1 MDEQRRTRG
10 LVDQRTNL
18 IKRFILDGCLSRQPV
33 KPSLVD
39 SVDSK
44 STAVDS
50 ISVSGESDHRSI
62 STRTATSLSSF
73 SLADHHPICY
83 QPPSLPPRS
92 CPLPSLPADRL
103 SSSRSAFSPSPI
115 TGCTNHLRLARSKS
129 GLCLSPRHRH
139 HPLPN
144 PPQLQSKA
152 SLQHVHQGTAYR
164 QAPQPVT
171 GSFDDENEQKTVV
184 SRTHHT
190 QPNVGWSANDPLNP
204 LSPAT
209 RRVSRPE
216 SVDTTASQSYYSI
229 NATINSRIF
238 PSSSSSS
245 SSSSFS
251 GGGFV
256 YGTIPS
262 TQGPPTLVSTSG
274 ESQEMVITPSTSVEN
289 EDLSNVQYPQLHR
302 LMITSPEV
310 LFYKDL
316 QFNSRPSPL
325 AETFS
330 FGSLSRFDGFFF
342 GSRHRL
348 DQRYHPGSALILKVS
363 PPISSTTFSPGESIF
378 FKILL
383 ENPFD
388 HIFVSFVGESRLV
401 GEQKLRSHRFLKHEI
416 SIDSPGK
423 NGCWEVHEGSS
434 SKEWLV
440 HLKIPK
446 FSNCD
451 CKGELDRNHFGES
464 EIPSS
469 TTNKHVFIA
478 YHLIIRGIGKQK
490 KSDNSK
496 RSDKDKQTNKTKV
509 KKSKGSEERVRL
521 TVKVKKQTSPPNNNN
536 NDRVDENIWI
546 AGEHNYSCVSID

>member
-1 MDEQRRTRG
+1 MNSEEPGSRRPAHEFNQAFHLGWMLKSSAGQAEPCGFGRQQ
-10 LVDQRTNL
+10 VNRR
-18 IKRFILDGCLSRQPV
+18 RFDLRQWGVRPPVHLHPYGHLALQLFSCRSSPDLLSAPV
-33 KPSLVD
+33 PTTTKLSFTVATGGPTFIIPLSFLTKPYYWLHQSF
-39 SVDSK
+39 
-44 STAVDS
+44 T
-50 ISVSGESDHRSI
+50 
-62 STRTATSLSSF
+62 TS
-73 SLADHHPICY
+73 
-83 QPPSLPPRS
+83 
-92 CPLPSLPADRL
+92 
-103 SSSRSAFSPSPI
+103 
-115 TGCTNHLRLARSKS
+115 
-129 GLCLSPRHRH
+129 
-139 HPLPN
+139 
-144 PPQLQSKA
+144 QLQSKA
-152 SLQHVHQGTAYR
+152 SLQHVHQGTSYR

-262 TQGPPTLVSTSG
+262 TQGPPTLVFTSG

-434 SKEWLV
+434 SKEW
-440 HLKIPK
+440 
-446 FSNCD
+446 
-451 CKGELDRNHFGES
+451 NHFGES